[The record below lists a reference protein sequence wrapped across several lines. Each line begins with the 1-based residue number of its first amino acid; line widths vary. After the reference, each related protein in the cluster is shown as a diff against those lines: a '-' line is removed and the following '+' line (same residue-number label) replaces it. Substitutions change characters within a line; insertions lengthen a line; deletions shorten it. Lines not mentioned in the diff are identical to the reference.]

1 MKGDYMKKWIPLIS
15 VIVIVIVGLIIFFI
29 TKNTNEENTTK
40 KTENTS
46 KEELTN
52 DNVFKEEEIENMQ
65 ILVSDGTNDVIYELI
80 SSQAALDLYNQLP
93 LTLEVETF
101 STNEKIFYPPAE
113 LNTASTPNADEGGRG
128 VLAYY
133 APWGDV
139 VMFYDSFSS
148 ASGLYMLG
156 NAIEGKNKIEN
167 LSGEIKI
174 EKITN
179 K

>member
-1 MKGDYMKKWIPLIS
+1 MKKWIPLIS

-65 ILVSDGTNDVIYELI
+65 ILVSDGTNDVIYELN

-101 STNEKIFYPPAE
+101 STNEKIFYPPQG
-113 LNTASTPNADEGGRG
+113 LDTTDTPLASNGAGT
-128 VLAYY
+128 LAYY

-139 VMFYDSFSS
+139 VMFYDDYSENTSLYELGQ
-148 ASGLYMLG
+148 AVSGGELVSQM
-156 NAIEGKNKIEN
+156 
-167 LSGEIKI
+167 SGTVTID
-174 EKITN
+174 TAD
-179 K
+179 

>member
-1 MKGDYMKKWIPLIS
+1 M
-15 VIVIVIVGLIIFFI
+15 GLIIFFI

-65 ILVSDGTNDVIYELI
+65 ILVSDGTNDVIYELN

-113 LNTASTPNADEGGRG
+113 LNTASTPNADEGEKG

-139 VMFYDSFSS
+139 VMFYGNYSENPSLFELGHVI
-148 ASGLYMLG
+148 SGEEL
-156 NAIEGKNKIEN
+156 ISR
-167 LSGEIKI
+167 LSGT
-174 EKITN
+174 ITIDIYQEVQR
-179 K
+179 